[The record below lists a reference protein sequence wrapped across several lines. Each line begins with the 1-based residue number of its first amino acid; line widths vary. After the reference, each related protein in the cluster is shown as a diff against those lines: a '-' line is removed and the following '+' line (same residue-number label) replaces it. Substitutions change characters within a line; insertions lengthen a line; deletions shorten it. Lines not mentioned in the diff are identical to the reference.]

1 VRELRLHAWLSILA
15 AAIGC
20 AAWPALGGQ
29 APGGRLAPG
38 FGIVVSRNQRELILR
53 IDPDAV
59 NIPTRLQGQR
69 LVCRRLVRTVYAPQS
84 QAPLAEEWRANGAAE
99 VLPALDRSG
108 LPIATLL
115 WEDPQAAVRTG
126 DRVELGRLAPDAATP
141 VVLSLRVLS
150 PRAPQ
155 AAVAPTGEP
164 VLAPGEVA
172 WIIADIFIPT
182 GEAPRCEWT
191 ADAGEFVY
199 AGGASGGKTLQSPR
213 AIRWRAPAEP
223 GETAKANIRLRV
235 TAPCRVLTAEVAI
248 TISVQEPKGAYREV
262 QWIPIRAQATD
273 GGRTGPVLSE
283 ASLLAA
289 GSSGVLFVADTP
301 AKRLM
306 EWSSRGPRFVPL
318 GSAPATGLA
327 AWGDVAFVAQGD
339 QVLACSPGATQPQ
352 AVAKMPPP
360 KRLVGLQAGDLGDLH
375 ALDAGEAPAL
385 HVLPQGAASW
395 QQALLGPKGDAP
407 WLALFALDALSN
419 DVFVYDS
426 RDRVVRQWRALQGTG
441 YQPVAVAMP
450 AGSAVD
456 RFGPPVSLVARPD
469 ADHAEELPVQL
480 VFKSGAVTDKWNFEP
495 RPPRW
500 EPLVRRPPRELADVR
515 FAVQSAAP
523 LPDGDLLLGGQ
534 ATSADGTVP
543 MIAQLSP
550 TGEFRRMLPLPEQ
563 PPRLIAAAPNG
574 RRYLLLSQR
583 NQRLVALGPDGW
595 IARDLGVIDAIRSI
609 VRVRADRSSPD
620 HVYVVG
626 NKAGR
631 ESAFRLN
638 VLNPSAYL
646 ELSALGFP
654 GSQIPEHE
662 AVDIATSPHFVAIL
676 DRAGKVLLFANE
688 KPPRF
693 ITTVDTGLRR
703 PAAIALAAET
713 HDAQGGRQPFL
724 CVLPSGKDASS
735 IHVWQLRTAGGGK
748 PTAAKLGVVPD
759 PQQAPAARLS
769 SPVTLDSAFPDRP
782 GMLYVLDRGG
792 AQVRAF
798 DLPAIAE
805 KLQQHA
811 APELSSSLLLDKLPV
826 TDGAADMTIG
836 PGQLIHIADTAGEAV
851 RSYGRSEQ

>member
-1 VRELRLHAWLSILA
+1 MRDVRLCVWLPILA
-15 AAIGC
+15 ATLG
-20 AAWPALGGQ
+20 AAAPPALGGQ
-29 APGGRLAPG
+29 AQGGSLAPG

-108 LPIATLL
+108 LPLATLL
-115 WEDPQAAVRTG
+115 WEDPQLAVRAG
-126 DRVELGRLAPDAATP
+126 DRVELGRLAPDAAAP
-141 VVLSLRVLS
+141 AILSLRVLP

-155 AAVAPTGEP
+155 TSDPPRQEP

-172 WIIADIFIPT
+172 WVIADVFTPT

-191 ADAGEFVY
+191 ADAGEFVH
-199 AGGASGGKTLQSPR
+199 AGGASAGQSLQGPR
-213 AIRWRAPAEP
+213 AVRWRAPAEP
-223 GETAKANIRLRV
+223 GAAAKASIRIRV
-235 TAPCRVLTAEVAI
+235 TAPCRVLTAERAI
-248 TISVQEPKGAYREV
+248 AVNVQEPKGPYSEA
-262 QWIPIRAQATD
+262 QWIPIRAQATG
-273 GGRTGPVLSE
+273 GGRAGPVLAE
-283 ASLLAA
+283 PAFLAA
-289 GSSGVLFVADTP
+289 GASGELLVVDVA

-306 EWSSRGPRFVPL
+306 RWGSQGPRFVPL
-318 GSAPATGLA
+318 GNAPATALA
-327 AWGDVAFVAQGD
+327 AWGDVAFIVQGD
-339 QVLACSPGATQPQ
+339 QVLASSPGAAQPQ
-352 AVAKMPPP
+352 AAGKLPPA
-360 KRLVGLQAGDLGDLH
+360 KRLVGLRAGDLGDLY
-375 ALDAGEAPAL
+375 ALDTGEAPVL
-385 HVLPQGAASW
+385 HVLPHGAASW

-407 WLALFALDALSN
+407 WLALFALDPLSN

-426 RDRVVRQWRALQGTG
+426 RDRVVRQWRALQGVA
-441 YQPVAVAMP
+441 YQPVPVAMP
-450 AGSAVD
+450 VGSAVD
-456 RFGPPVSLVARPD
+456 RFGPPVGLVMRPD

-480 VFKSGAVTDKWNFEP
+480 IFKSGAVTDKWNFEP

-534 ATSADGTVP
+534 ATTGDGTVP
-543 MIAQLSP
+543 LIVQLSP
-550 TGEFRRMLPLPEQ
+550 AGGFRRMLPLPEQ
-563 PPRLIAAAPNG
+563 PPRFIAAAPNG
-574 RRYLLLSQR
+574 RRYVLLAQR
-583 NQRLVALGPDGW
+583 TQRLVALDPDGW
-595 IARDLGVIDAIRSI
+595 IARDLGVIEAIRSI
-609 VRVRADRSSPD
+609 ARVRADRSSPD
-620 HVYVVG
+620 HVYVIG

-654 GSQIPEHE
+654 GSQIPDHE
-662 AVDIATSPHFVAIL
+662 AVDIAASPHFVAIL

-693 ITTVDTGLRR
+693 ITMMDTGLRR
-703 PAAIALAAET
+703 PAAIALAAEA
-713 HDAQGGRQPFL
+713 HDAEGGRQPFL
-724 CVLPSGKDASS
+724 CVLPSGKDASGV
-735 IHVWQLRTAGGGK
+735 HLWQLRTAGGGK
-748 PTAAKLGVVPD
+748 PTAARLGVVPD
-759 PQQAPAARLS
+759 PQQAPGARLS

-782 GMLYVLDRGG
+782 GTLYVLDRGG

-805 KLQQHA
+805 KLSQHA
-811 APELSSSLLLDKLPV
+811 APEIPAPPVLDKLPV
-826 TDGAADMTIG
+826 ADGAADMAVG

-851 RSYGRSEQ
+851 RSYGRSQ